1 MMLLT
6 TKIIRVI
13 FMAETLDSKT
23 LKALS
28 SETRQE
34 IIKYLAKRPYT
45 ASEMSKITK
54 KHVAT
59 ITEHLDTLEKSGLG
73 QKKEGKK
80 WVYYNLSE
88 KGEKLLKPQYY
99 SWVVVLSL
107 SLLAFFLGAQ
117 QFVQTQMKEAL
128 SQDFVSEVA
137 GKSAMAATEAVTAQQ
152 PITPDYSFFIG
163 STFILLAAA
172 GFTFLFARWYKYYR
186 MLR

>member
-1 MMLLT
+1 MMMLT

-54 KHVAT
+54 RHVTT
-59 ITEHLDTLEKSGLG
+59 ITEHLDTLEKSGLV
-73 QKKEGKK
+73 QKKEDEHK
-80 WVYYNLSE
+80 WVYYSLSG
-88 KGEKLLKPQYY
+88 KGEKLFKPQYY

-107 SLLAFFLGAQ
+107 SLIALMIGTQ
-117 QFVQTQMKEAL
+117 QFLHIQTSQIMAKE
-128 SQDFVSEVA
+128 FVSEVA
-137 GKSAMAATEAVTAQQ
+137 GKSA
-152 PITPDYSFFIG
+152 
-163 STFILLAAA
+163 
-172 GFTFLFARWYKYYR
+172 
-186 MLR
+186 